1 MRALCERLVDDLT
14 ASGRV
19 VHLFFDCGTAAREWQ
34 SLSPRTS
41 SDSESTSSQCRAS
54 VLGEGGMEADDGVLI
69 LVSPDNRGGFA
80 DDGTRLPADALKLD
94 AVQSLVCGARHRPV
108 SSPTPQL

>member
-54 VLGEGGMEADDGVLI
+54 VLI